1 MEIFPADARVAFLGD
16 SITHANNFVTR
27 VIAHYLSY
35 FPEKHIVFRNA
46 GVSGG
51 SAASSELFL
60 EDDLLPF
67 GPTHVLIML
76 GVNDSRRDLLS
87 HPQSKERDDSL
98 EEGYQDYVFRME
110 RLVKN
115 LLSRGIKVILC
126 TPAPYAEF
134 FETGEPVLPGGH
146 ALILRYAEAVRA
158 LASSLSLPVV
168 DFHARLS
175 ELYLDEPLYN
185 PDRIHPNDRGQWR
198 MAECILR
205 AQGLKIDPY
214 TPIESVTEKAGLADW
229 AAVTG
234 RVRNLYATEWMLV
247 RDYSAPLPR
256 KLKIM
261 EDYIAHESWN
271 GFLYFEK
278 LSRDYLADKPQQA
291 ALEKEVD
298 RLMEA
303 RVGSIS

>member
-1 MEIFPADARVAFLGD
+1 MELFPDHARVAFLGD

-27 VIAHYLSY
+27 VIAHYLTY
-35 FPEKHIVFRNA
+35 FPEKRITFRNA

-67 GPTHVLIML
+67 EPTHVLIML

-98 EEGYQDYVFRME
+98 EDAYQDYVFRME

-115 LLSRGIKVILC
+115 LLSRGLKVILC

-134 FETGEPVLPGGH
+134 FETGESVLPGGH

-158 LASSLSLPVV
+158 LASSLDLPVV

-175 ELYLDEPLYN
+175 ELYLDEPIYN

-205 AQGLKIDPY
+205 AQGLRIDPY
-214 TPIESVTEKAGLADW
+214 EPLETVTEKAGLADW
-229 AAVTG
+229 AAVTN
-234 RVRNLYATEWMLV
+234 RVRNLFATEWMLV
-247 RDYSAPLPR
+247 RDYSAPLER
-256 KLKIM
+256 KKEIM
-261 EDYIAHESWN
+261 EDYVAHERWN

-278 LSRDYLADKPQQA
+278 LSRDYLKDKPIQTV
-291 ALEKEVD
+291 LEKEVD
-298 RLMEA
+298 RLMDE
-303 RVGSIS
+303 RVASI